1 MILFVN
7 LKRIVFILSLML
19 FFACGG
25 SKKTVQKTNSTT
37 DTTTEKD
44 STKIAQPIE
53 EKSTNLSVE
62 TTEPTEEKLAEPK
75 TPPVTPLEAFDH
87 TIWNTLLQKHVS
99 ENGAVDYKGFK
110 NDQSKLKIYLNTLA
124 KHIPTEQWS
133 RYDTLAYWINVY
145 NTFTVALILD
155 NYPINSIKDIKNP
168 WDLRFIKLGAK
179 WYTLNDIE
187 HTILRKMEDP
197 RIHFGINCA
206 SISCPKLLNK
216 AFTAQNVDTELEN
229 LTIDFINNPEKNTI
243 SANKIEISK
252 LFTWFAKDFKT
263 KGTLIDFL
271 NTYSKIRIHN
281 NAKKSFKKYNWQLN
295 E

>member
-1 MILFVN
+1 MVLFVN
-7 LKRIVFILSLML
+7 LKRIVFVLSLML

-25 SKKTVQKTNSTT
+25 SKKIVQKTNSTT

-44 STKIAQPIE
+44 TLKITQPTEKKVTNLLVEKTESPE
-53 EKSTNLSVE
+53 EKST
-62 TTEPTEEKLAEPK
+62 KLKPQPVI
-75 TPPVTPLEAFDH
+75 PPEAFDH
-87 TIWNTLLQKHVS
+87 KIWSTLLQKHVS
-99 ENGAVDYKGFK
+99 QNGTVNYKGFK

-124 KHIPTEQWS
+124 KHIPTEQWN

-145 NTFTVALILD
+145 NAFTVALILD
-155 NYPINSIKDIKNP
+155 NYPVNSIKDIKNP

-216 AFTAQNVDTELEN
+216 AFTAQNADTELEN
-229 LTIDFINNPEKNTI
+229 LTVDFINNPEKNTI

>member
-1 MILFVN
+1 MPVE
-7 LKRIVFILSLML
+7 
-19 FFACGG
+19 
-25 SKKTVQKTNSTT
+25 TT
-37 DTTTEKD
+37 GT
-44 STKIAQPIE
+44 PE
-53 EKSTNLSVE
+53 EKSA
-62 TTEPTEEKLAEPK
+62 KPK
-75 TPPVTPLEAFDH
+75 PQPVIPSEAFDH

-99 ENGAVDYKGFK
+99 QNGTVNYKGFK

-145 NTFTVALILD
+145 NAFTIKLILD
-155 NYPINSIKDIKNP
+155 NYPVNSIKDIKNP
-168 WDLRFIKLGAK
+168 WDLRFIKLGAT

-206 SISCPKLLNK
+206 SVSCPKLLNK
-216 AFTAQNVDTELEN
+216 AFTAQNVNTELES

-252 LFTWFAKDFKT
+252 IFPWFAKDFKT
-263 KGTLIDFL
+263 KGSLIDFL
-271 NTYSKIRIHN
+271 NTYSKTRIHN
-281 NAKKSFKKYNWQLN
+281 NAQKSFKKYNWLLN